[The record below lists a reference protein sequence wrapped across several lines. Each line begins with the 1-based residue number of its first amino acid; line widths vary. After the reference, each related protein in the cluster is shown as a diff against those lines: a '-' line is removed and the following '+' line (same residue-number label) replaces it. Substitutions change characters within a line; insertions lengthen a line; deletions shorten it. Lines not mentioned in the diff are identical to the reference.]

1 VPTWKSYLCQDFLLH
16 AFSPNN
22 ATEWLN
28 LNSRFGPTQ
37 PIPDYFSLAWNSLVR
52 NDANENHFV
61 PTPTPQ
67 APTASIEAQPQ
78 QWPQSP
84 PQPVQ
89 QSDQSS
95 FCTQPYYYNTSNS
108 KSLPPSLLVGPQDG
122 QVSGFLWNSGAQS
135 QDGLPAVDKI
145 DDRCRARPMPLTRRQ
160 LVGAPHTEPIAQT
173 RAEASGI
180 LPQLLL

>member
-1 VPTWKSYLCQDFLLH
+1 VPTWKSHYEDFPLP
-16 AFSPNN
+16 AFSANH

-28 LNSRFGPTQ
+28 LNSPFGPTQ
-37 PIPDYFSLAWNSLVR
+37 PIPGYFSLAWNSLVR
-52 NDANENHFV
+52 NNANENHFV

-95 FCTQPYYYNTSNS
+95 FCTRPYYYNTSNS

-122 QVSGFLWNSGAQS
+122 QVSGSLWNSGAQL

-145 DDRCRARPMPLTRRQ
+145 DDRCRARPIPLTRRQ